1 MIVPNSRFLE
11 NKFIDL
17 VTTREGTDKKIL
29 SYDNSYFFSND
40 WHFDHDERSYDDGGN
55 DWDDN
60 GSLMD
65 ALDGEPDA
73 YWNID

>member
-1 MIVPNSRFLE
+1 MSTI
-11 NKFIDL
+11 
-17 VTTREGTDKKIL
+17 EGTDYKFG

-40 WHFDHDERSYDDGGN
+40 WRFNHDKENYDYGGN
-55 DWDDN
+55 EWEDN
-60 GSLMD
+60 GDLMD